1 MLFKSIKQA
10 VRGKF
15 TSLSSAKSQS
25 APPARHLDR
34 NQNHQKSPNSIEVGD
49 SDDVTRVEHFEND
62 FLQNNDFALG
72 ALADSADCPIS
83 W

>member
-1 MLFKSIKQA
+1 
-10 VRGKF
+10 
-15 TSLSSAKSQS
+15 
-25 APPARHLDR
+25 
-34 NQNHQKSPNSIEVGD
+34 VGD